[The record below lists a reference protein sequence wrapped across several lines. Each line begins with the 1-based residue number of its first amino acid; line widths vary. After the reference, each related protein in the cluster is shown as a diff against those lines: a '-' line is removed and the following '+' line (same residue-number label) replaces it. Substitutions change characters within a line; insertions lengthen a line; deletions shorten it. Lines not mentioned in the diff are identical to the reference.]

1 MKSLLIKIIS
11 MKSVVH
17 VKFKSHDVQMN
28 FVNAILLK
36 CKLFCA
42 VYGLNRGS

>member
-17 VKFKSHDVQMN
+17 VTFKSHDIQVN
-28 FVNAILLK
+28 FVNAILSK

-42 VYGLNRGS
+42 VYGLNKGS